1 MGLNQLASYL
11 VCFLIYMHAGTT
23 FSVAKI
29 LKKHEEEFFKV
40 VDPKQSLLK
49 LIRKGVITSDVKSS
63 IDATN
68 SKDAAE
74 ILYQHLKDHGN
85 VTTLRE
91 YCEVAIDADG
101 LPNMQT
107 FGRKIQEHLPPEVC

>member
-1 MGLNQLASYL
+1 
-11 VCFLIYMHAGTT
+11 MHAGT
-23 FSVAKI
+23 FSVAKF
-29 LKKHEEEFFKV
+29 LKKHEEEFFRV
-40 VDPKQSLLK
+40 VNPKQSLLR

-63 IDATN
+63 IDSSN

-85 VTTLRE
+85 ATTLRE

-107 FGRKIQEHLPPEVC
+107 FGKKMKKDLPPEVC